1 MNCVEVSSRVNLDQ
15 EQHRSGGSSSTGFSL
30 CSVDEPQLKPHRLK
44 PVLLKTPTQRNEI
57 QRSNLTSQ
65 NRFVIDFSDYK
76 YKEFSDGKRSKPV
89 WALL

>member
-1 MNCVEVSSRVNLDQ
+1 MNFVEVSSRANFDRDSPVPA
-15 EQHRSGGSSSTGFSL
+15 RSSSTGFSL

-65 NRFVIDFSDYK
+65 NRFVIDFSDYI